1 MEQVVVI
8 KAGNIKLN
16 DRELDIV
23 NQALKN
29 PVASIRGIIK
39 NNLYEFERYFWSE
52 YSRDEFKP
60 NWHIKDVICP
70 ELEKVAR
77 RVADN
82 RPKEYDL
89 IFNVPPGT
97 TKTAT
102 VSILFPIWCWVNWF
116 WMRFITSSHSSPL
129 SLESAEYSRDV
140 IRSEK
145 FKQIFPELAIKQ
157 NKDTKSNFRVVKNVG
172 GAWVAGGGRVSTS
185 VTAKIMGFH
194 SHITIP
200 DDLIDPEGAISE
212 AVVKKANSHLDVLS
226 TRKVDKEVSVM
237 VMIAQRLTPND
248 PPGYLLKKKKEKIRL
263 ISLPG
268 EIRTQLKGASF
279 KKYLHPP
286 ELAKYYKDGLLD
298 PKRMS
303 WKVLKEMQADLGQF
317 GYAAQVGQYPLL
329 AGAGMFEVDL
339 LVIIQRIP
347 HETLIGS
354 IVRYWDKAGTEGGG
368 AFTAGVKMCRL
379 IDGKFLILD
388 VKRGQWGTSKRED
401 VIKATTEA
409 DGGQVRAYV
418 EQEPGSGGKESAEGT
433 IKNLAGYTVEADSP
447 TGNKVYRADP
457 YSVQVNAGNV
467 QMLLGDW
474 NEAYVDEMR
483 DFPAST
489 YKDQAD
495 ASSGAFSKLAGL
507 RQVKIGRG

>member
-1 MEQVVVI
+1 MEAVI
-8 KAGNIKLN
+8 KSRNLKLSS
-16 DRELDIV
+16 REVEIIQ
-23 NQALKN
+23 QAIGD

-60 NWHIKDVICP
+60 NWHIEDVICP

-82 RPKEYDL
+82 KPKEYDL

-102 VSILFPIWCWVNWF
+102 VSIFFPIWCWVNWF

-145 FKQIFPELAIKQ
+145 FKQIFPEIAVKQ

-172 GAWVAGGGRVSTS
+172 GVWISGGGRVSTS

-194 SHITIP
+194 SHIRIP

-212 AVVKKANSHLDVLS
+212 AEIRKANSHLDVLS

-237 VMIAQRLTPND
+237 IMIAQRLTPND
-248 PPGYLLKKKKEKIRL
+248 PTGYLRKKKKEKIRL

-268 EIRTQLKGASF
+268 EIRTQLKGSTF
-279 KKYLHPP
+279 KKFLHPP
-286 ELAKYYKDGLLD
+286 ELSKYYIDDLLD
-298 PKRMS
+298 VNRMS
-303 WKVLKEMQADLGQF
+303 WKALKEMQEDLGQF

-339 LVIIQRIP
+339 LTIIQRIP
-347 HETLIGS
+347 HVTLIGQT
-354 IVRYWDKAGTEGGG
+354 VRYWDKAGTAGGG
-368 AFTAGVKMCRL
+368 AYTAGVKMCRL
-379 IDGKFLILD
+379 LNGKYLILD
-388 VKRGQWGTSKRED
+388 IKRGQWGTSKRED
-401 VIKATTEA
+401 IIKATTEA
-409 DGGQVRAYV
+409 DGEQVGVYV
-418 EQEPGSGGKESAEGT
+418 EQEPGSGGKESADAT
-433 IKNLAGYTVEADSP
+433 IKNLAGYLVGADSP
-447 TGNKVYRADP
+447 TGNKVFRADP

-467 QMLLGDW
+467 QMLQADW
-474 NEAYVDEMR
+474 NKAYIDEMR

-495 ASSGAFSKLAGL
+495 ASSGAFSKLVAL
-507 RQVKIGRG
+507 KKVWVSTR